1 MALTNFIPA
10 VWSNSF
16 VDSLKKNLVFGA
28 LANTDFQG
36 DIQGFGSS
44 VRINEVGP
52 ITVSS
57 YTKDGSIT
65 IDTVDDAQRV
75 LLINQQKYFAF
86 QLDDIDQAQSKP
98 KVMQAAMA
106 EAAYAMK
113 DNIDTYL
120 GTLYAEGGINYG
132 STVTVSSTSA
142 IQYLMYM
149 GRLMDEANVPTD
161 GRVAIVPPWYAEK
174 LALGQFN
181 YHTSNEDVLKNGF
194 WNRVAGLDIYV
205 SNNLSKS
212 AATTACQ
219 IMLFRKP
226 DITFA
231 MQVNKVEAYR
241 RDTYFADA
249 VRGLVVYGAKVV
261 RPNAVAVLPATRGPE

>member
-1 MALTNFIPA
+1 MALTSFIPTI
-10 VWSNSF
+10 WSSLF
-16 VDSLKKNLVFGA
+16 VESLKKNLVYGS
-28 LANTDFQG
+28 LVNTDYQG
-36 DIQGFGSS
+36 EIQGFGSS

-52 ITVSS
+52 ITVNG
-57 YTKDGSIT
+57 YTKDGTVTFET
-65 IDTVDDAQRV
+65 IDDAQRV

-86 QLDDIDQAQSKP
+86 QLDDVDAAQSKP
-98 KVMQAAMA
+98 KIMGVAMQ

-120 GTLYAEGGINYG
+120 GTLYAEAGINYG

-149 GRLMDEANVPTD
+149 SRLMDEANVPTD

-174 LALGQFN
+174 LALGQFT
-181 YHTSNEDVLKNGF
+181 YHTSNKEVLTNGF
-194 WNRVAGLDIYV
+194 WDRVGGLDVYV
-205 SNNLSKS
+205 SNNLSKT

-219 IMLFRKP
+219 IMLFRRP

-231 MQVNKVEAYR
+231 MQVNKVEALR

-249 VRGLVVYGAKVV
+249 VRGLIVYGAKVV
-261 RPNAVAVLPATRGPE
+261 RPNAVAVLPCTRGPE

>member
-1 MALTNFIPA
+1 MALTSFIPTI
-10 VWSNSF
+10 WSSLF
-16 VDSLKKNLVFGA
+16 VESLKKNLVYGS
-28 LANTDFQG
+28 LVNTDYQG
-36 DIQGFGSS
+36 EIQGFGSS

-52 ITVSS
+52 ITVNG
-57 YTKDGSIT
+57 YTKDGTVTFET
-65 IDTVDDAQRV
+65 IDDAQRV

-86 QLDDIDQAQSKP
+86 QLDDVDAAQSKP
-98 KVMQAAMA
+98 KIMGVAMQ

-120 GTLYAEGGINYG
+120 GTLYAEAGINYG

-149 GRLMDEANVPTD
+149 SRLMDEANVPTD

-174 LALGQFN
+174 LALGQFT
-181 YHTSNEDVLKNGF
+181 YHTSNKEVLTNGF
-194 WNRVAGLDIYV
+194 WDRVGGLDVYV
-205 SNNLSKS
+205 SNNLSKT

-219 IMLFRKP
+219 IMLFRRP

-231 MQVNKVEAYR
+231 MQVNKVEALR

-249 VRGLVVYGAKVV
+249 VRGLIVYGAKVV